1 MRPWP
6 PEEGWWDIT
15 PRSAVRQASKQGDE
29 ECKSHVKEDSNY
41 SNFSRILER
50 KRSIQVKSET
60 QAMKCNREREER
72 AAEAENDRISLKDL
86 TNMNGKK

>member
-1 MRPWP
+1 VRPWP

-41 SNFSRILER
+41 SNFSRILE
-50 KRSIQVKSET
+50 KEINPGQVRDTSNEV
-60 QAMKCNREREER
+60 Q
-72 AAEAENDRISLKDL
+72 
-86 TNMNGKK
+86 